1 MTSPQEQN
9 LYQVIKDRDRYYSE
23 PRIRNWCYQILLG
36 LAYLHKIGYF
46 HRDMKPENLL
56 LTRDALKIADFG
68 LAREIRSR
76 PPYTDYVSTRWY
88 RAPEVLL
95 RSSFYSCPIDIFATG
110 GIFAEL
116 YSLRPLFPGSSE
128 ADEVYKICSVL
139 GTPTASTWPDG
150 LKLASAIGFK
160 FPRFAPT
167 PLKKLIP
174 HASDAALELI
184 QSMVHWDPN
193 KRPTAVQALQSP
205 YFTLTPRSIPSAHAG
220 AAGAVRPHS
229 ENDGKAGRPQAG
241 AAAMRLGDVVD
252 SAGKD
257 PKKKAAAA
265 LPHDRAELRAKVD
278 FGADTMPL
286 PSIKPE
292 KDHAQQPLG
301 GPVKRANGGAMFAMN
316 AKPRASGPSGPQQQQ
331 QPASSTSS
339 SQPQQKLE
347 KKPAA
352 KSGFGKNRSGLSML
366 RQQHGESSSYYG
378 QLGGARGQ
386 QQQQPAAFDQ
396 KTNALKLAPLGNAGG
411 GGAAGHHRIGHHA
424 PKQQS
429 QQQQQHGRRGEPL
442 EPVHQNQSLIRN
454 ARYRPGVNSSR
465 HAHAHAS
472 VYGGGGA
479 GAGVGMKGLDEPRG
493 MGDAPLRN
501 LPYIHSGSHAGA
513 QGLYGGGQYHQRQPH
528 HHHHQPP
535 PQQQQQA
542 LGPLGRVPRHGR
554 RAML

>member
-1 MTSPQEQN
+1 MPLQEQN

-205 YFTLTPRSIPSAHAG
+205 YFTLTPRNIPAKSG
-220 AAGAVRPHS
+220 ANALMNRPHS
-229 ENDGKAGRPQAG
+229 ENEAGGRGNAGGG
-241 AAAMRLGDVVD
+241 AAARLGDVVN
-252 SAGKD
+252 SGGNTGNT
-257 PKKKAAAA
+257 KKSKSV
-265 LPHDRAELRAKVD
+265 LPHDRAELRTKID
-278 FGADTMPL
+278 FGSDTMPL
-286 PSIKPE
+286 PNIKD
-292 KDHAQQPLG
+292 KDLQPLG
-301 GPVKRANGGAMFAMN
+301 GHKKSNGSAMFADS
-316 AKPRASGPSGPQQQQ
+316 KPHRAEEKHHQQQQ
-331 QPASSTSS
+331 QLSGENVS
-339 SQPQQKLE
+339 
-347 KKPAA
+347 AA

-366 RQQHGESSSYYG
+366 RQQQGESSSYYG
-378 QLGGARGQ
+378 HLGGGAKGQ
-386 QQQQPAAFDQ
+386 PKFDQ
-396 KTNALKLAPLGNAGG
+396 QKSDALKLAPLGNV
-411 GGAAGHHRIGHHA
+411 GANQNAERMPANPKHLQHHH
-424 PKQQS
+424 
-429 QQQQQHGRRGEPL
+429 QQQHQQGRRGDHL
-442 EPVHQNQSLIRN
+442 EAGPVHQNQNQSLVRN
-454 ARYRPGVNSSR
+454 ARYRPGVNSTR
-465 HAHAHAS
+465 HMAPHAS
-472 VYGGGGA
+472 VYGNGNAGGGL
-479 GAGVGMKGLDEPRG
+479 KPLGLDDPPR
-493 MGDAPLRN
+493 MGDAQLRN
-501 LPYIHSGSHAGA
+501 LPYIGSHSGA
-513 QGLYGGGQYHQRQPH
+513 QGLYGAGQYQRQPH
-528 HHHHQPP
+528 
-535 PQQQQQA
+535 QQQHA
-542 LGPLGRVPRHGR
+542 LGQLGRVPRHGR